1 MRIVRFCDA
10 ISEHMP
16 HVIFLIYHTSKCE
29 YIPHILKHA
38 VTWWQWDGSLQGSYE
53 FDLLFRPQV
62 LAVVSIYGTV
72 FVNITYVANNIFP
85 CNLRDGFIYQCSLV
99 NHNENCVLSSVFS
112 LRMSGLQNQTWHL
125 DILYLKGFRIYS
137 VCWCANTFDDTFF
150 PEASIGL
157 RVLSLP
163 ASVRPSVHKFVCAIT
178 HHPFKLGSPH
188 LDHRCKRP
196 WLRSLLFWEVIDLD
210 RQGQI

>member
-1 MRIVRFCDA
+1 MNCQNPHSVHGSFSFNSNDITTILQDKLSYSYMRILRFCDA
-10 ISEHMP
+10 ISEQMP

-53 FDLLFRPQV
+53 FDLLFRPQA

-137 VCWCANTFDDTFF
+137 VCM
-150 PEASIGL
+150 
-157 RVLSLP
+157 
-163 ASVRPSVHKFVCAIT
+163 VCKYIWWYI
-178 HHPFKLGSPH
+178 L
-188 LDHRCKRP
+188 
-196 WLRSLLFWEVIDLD
+196 VIC
-210 RQGQI
+210 GG